1 MRSVN
6 HFYGAG
12 SLRRQ
17 ILFDVTCDIWPGE
30 IVIITG
36 PSGSGKTTMLT
47 LAGALRSVQQG
58 AMKILGQELH
68 GASPRTLVQIREN
81 IGFIFQS
88 HNLLECLSARQNV
101 ELAVGG
107 QYGRHSRARA
117 QSIAMLEAVGL
128 GDRLDFSPGKLSG
141 GQRQRVAVARAL
153 VRQPKIVLADEPTA
167 SLDRQSGRDVV
178 ELLRQLARR
187 EGCAVLLVTHDNRI
201 LDIADRIMVLEDG
214 RLGSFGALMSPHAGH
229 LLTALSRMPER
240 EHLHTLLSRM
250 NEGEFLELIKTM
262 AAEFEQLLNVLEMGD
277 RDSMRSLFR
286 NLLEAVCWRIAGLLA
301 AESVGLLMVRDG
313 TLQFTTGTGHPDSL
327 SRNFASRA
335 AERGEIVNLRGDS
348 LGSGVRSVLCVPI
361 RSRHNSIRAVAQLLN
376 KRGDNGFTAADER
389 AFRDFAGPL
398 GLILEGCERV
408 AHPTS
413 GSRADGERHS
423 IA

>member
-1 MRSVN
+1 MPTSQDPVISMRFVN

-12 SLRRQ
+12 GLRRQ

-58 AMKILGQELH
+58 SMKILGQELH
-68 GASPRTLVQIREN
+68 GASPKTLVQIREN

-101 ELAVGG
+101 ELALGAEPW
-107 QYGRHSRARA
+107 RHAGARAR
-117 QSIAMLEAVGL
+117 SCAMLEAVGL
-128 GDRLDFSPGKLSG
+128 GDRLDFSPGMLSG

-167 SLDRQSGRDVV
+167 ALDRQSGRDVV

-201 LDIADRIMVLEDG
+201 LDVADRIMVLEDG
-214 RLGSFGALMSPHAGH
+214 RLGSFGAVMSPHAGH

-240 EHLHTLLSRM
+240 DHLHTLLSRM

-262 AAEFEQLLNVLEMGD
+262 AGEFEQLLNVLEMGD

-286 NLLEAVCWRIAGLLA
+286 NLLEAVCWKIAGLLA
-301 AESVGLLMVRDG
+301 AESVGLLTVHDG
-313 TLQFTTGTGHPDSL
+313 TLQFAADTGQPDSM
-327 SRNFASRA
+327 SRSFARRA
-335 AERGEIVNLRGDS
+335 AESGAMVNLEGGS

-361 RSRHNSIRAVAQLLN
+361 RSRRDNVSAVAQLLN
-376 KRGDNGFTAADER
+376 KRDGGGFTEADER

-408 AHPTS
+408 AQP
-413 GSRADGERHS
+413 D
-423 IA
+423 